1 MPKNTQYTLLY
12 IFLCCFTGNFL
23 NAQENFSLNDYQKIY
38 QGKEAWIGNNDVLE
52 DFFTHINYD
61 EQPQKGQKIYFRIPV
76 KIWVHTNDDE
86 SVTDIHE
93 EVIQQLKALNNYHEL
108 NQTGF
113 TFYLL
118 EQPEIVIEEKNAKTG
133 YYLEGPLYSMAN
145 KETDA
150 INIHL
155 IEKLVKPKLFGP
167 DKTVRATY
175 NSITNAIFLT
185 RKGAKTTLTHEIGHF
200 FGLLHTHENSGKGK
214 CKQEPVSRNR
224 KFEGCLNNGIMSEST
239 GDNLRDT
246 PADPGLKA
254 YTTEECNL
262 LIAQYDEW
270 GDRYTPLAD
279 NLMSYTRNLDCRT
292 SFTRMQKA
300 VMLYSAFEMQIPEWI
315 HQSDK

>member
-1 MPKNTQYTLLY
+1 MPNKIQQ
-12 IFLCCFTGNFL
+12 IFRVLVLFFL
-23 NAQENFSLNDYQKIY
+23 MGSYVNAQTAFSYHNFKNIY
-38 QGKEAWIGNNDVLE
+38 QGKEPWIGDNDVLE
-52 DFFTHINYD
+52 DFLNHINYD
-61 EQPQKGQKIYFRIPV
+61 EQPKKGQKLYFHIPL
-76 KIWVHTNDDE
+76 KFWVHTSEGE
-86 SVTDIHE
+86 SVEEIQE
-93 EVIQQLKALNNYHEL
+93 EVKQQLENLNNYNKL

-113 TFYLL
+113 SFYLL
-118 EQPEIVIEEKNAKTG
+118 DEPEIVKEEKNAKTG
-133 YYLEGPLYSMAN
+133 YYLEGPLNSMTN
-145 KETDA
+145 KENDA

-155 IEKLVKPKLFGP
+155 VEKLVKPNLFGP

-185 RKGAKTTLTHEIGHF
+185 RNGANTTLTHEIGHL

-214 CKQEPVSRNR
+214 CKQEPVSRIR
-224 KFEGCLNNGIMSEST
+224 EFEGCLQNGTMSEST

-254 YTTEECNL
+254 YTTDECNL

-279 NLMSYTRNLDCRT
+279 NLMAYTRNLDCRT

-300 VMLYSAFEMQIPEWI
+300 VMLYSAFEMQKPEWLKKW
-315 HQSDK
+315 DK